1 MRAFVFNIVCLA
13 CAGHA
18 PKHQTA
24 VAPEANEALA
34 ALLFSLSPA
43 AGFQAPS
50 ALSNRLAAA
59 APRATADML
68 IQRNFKVRKPSEEVP
83 SDMVVANGG
92 RSMEDFARWEPGY
105 DNPTPW
111 YTEGDMPDYLFDYDD
126 FEDAFNEALPFWK
139 PEEDLEDA
147 LVKCKGPEDVEQ
159 AIADCLAAGGRDIA
173 PVMKTANKLKKDM
186 EKAAK
191 DGKPMPKAKPKKKVK
206 ASPPNYERVIATTHD
221 TSRV

>member
-1 MRAFVFNIVCLA
+1 MRALAFNLVCLV

-18 PKHQTA
+18 SKLQSN
-24 VAPEANEALA
+24 EAASDEALA
-34 ALLFSLSPA
+34 SLLLSLSPA
-43 AGFQAPS
+43 AGFQASS
-50 ALSNRLAAA
+50 ALPRHRAAA
-59 APRATADML
+59 RRGTADML